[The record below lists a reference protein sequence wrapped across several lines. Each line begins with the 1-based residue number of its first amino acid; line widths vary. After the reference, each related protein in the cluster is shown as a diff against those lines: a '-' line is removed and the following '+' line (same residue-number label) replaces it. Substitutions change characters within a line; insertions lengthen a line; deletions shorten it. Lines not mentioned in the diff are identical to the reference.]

1 LVLALGSSDILISLG
16 ASRLKQILRRP
27 RAAPDL
33 PVMARG
39 VLGLLRRSGSSGV
52 FGRHG
57 FAQGGKQEQIASLG
71 IYPVRF
77 GPGRRATKPL
87 IIVA

>member
-1 LVLALGSSDILISLG
+1 LGSSCILLSLG
-16 ASRLKQILRRP
+16 ASRLKPILRRP

-33 PVMARG
+33 LAMAADSPG
-39 VLGLLRRSGSSGV
+39 FLRRSDSSGL

-57 FAQGGKQEQIASLG
+57 FAQGGKQAQIASLG

-77 GPGRRATKPL
+77 GLGRRATKP
-87 IIVA
+87 